1 MAALHT
7 HTQTHL
13 CGSELHNTKEGRR
26 RSGGRRSYRHTNE
39 TMTAFLL
46 VNVSCAPPSNL
57 ESILSG
63 FQQVLP
69 WYPDKSAGPKLKE
82 HKFIGFPASS
92 THPP

>member
-1 MAALHT
+1 
-7 HTQTHL
+7 
-13 CGSELHNTKEGRR
+13 
-26 RSGGRRSYRHTNE
+26 
-39 TMTAFLL
+39 MTAFLL

-82 HKFIGFPASS
+82 HKFIGFPALINTPAITEPVIPAAMAIISS
-92 THPP
+92 HSTTLSPFSFVTKPEPKTAHATS